1 MEKTKHTG
9 VYFRANEDGAKIY
22 YIRYKLKGKQYNEKI
37 GSSKEGITAVY
48 ASKLRAKRVSIDRL
62 KEDSPFAMND
72 KKMSFDDA
80 FNLYYE
86 NLKIN
91 TKDYTTTLKRYENHI
106 KDYLG
111 HYSLD
116 RIDDNIMEN
125 LKKELL
131 NKINPQTKKNY
142 SSATINHI
150 FDIIRATYNYINK
163 TKKMN
168 FKNPATGTQIKRQ
181 KLDNKRERF
190 LDIDDIK
197 KLFDEVERVYSG
209 KFKHSD
215 SLDMLKT
222 FLMLSFTT
230 GARLSSVTTIRKQ
243 DINLATKTI
252 LIKNHKTQRTYTGYL
267 HQNYEDFIRD
277 RMLKLESADYL
288 VSGNKEIMTQPTLNY
303 HLKPILD
310 NLFNDGIGQDDR
322 KSRVVVHTF
331 RHTFASLLAIGGT
344 PIYTIM
350 KLLDHADINQTLRYA
365 KLSPDNGSLNVFGL
379 DLKS

>member
-22 YIRYKLKGKQYNEKI
+22 YIRYKLKGKQYNEKV

-230 GARLSSVTTIRKQ
+230 GVRLSSVTTIRKQ

>member
-86 NLKIN
+86 KLKIN

-116 RIDDNIMEN
+116 RIDDNTMEN

-350 KLLDHADINQTLRYA
+350 KLLDHADINQTLRYT

>member
-91 TKDYTTTLKRYENHI
+91 TKDYTTTLKRYKNHI

-116 RIDDNIMEN
+116 RIDDNTMEN

>member
-9 VYFRANEDGAKIY
+9 VYFRTNEDGAKIY
-22 YIRYKLKGKQYNEKI
+22 YIRYKLKGKQFNEKV
-37 GSSKEGITAVY
+37 GSSKEGITVAY
-48 ASKLRAKRVSIDRL
+48 ASKIRAKRVSIDRL
-62 KEDSPFAMND
+62 KEDSPFTTND
-72 KKMSFDDA
+72 IKMSFDEA
-80 FNLYYE
+80 FKLYYE
-86 NLKIN
+86 NMKIH
-91 TKDYTTTLKRYENHI
+91 TKDYTTTFQRYDNHI
-106 KDYLG
+106 RDEIG
-111 HYSLD
+111 HLSLD
-116 RIDDNIMEN
+116 KIDDIVMDN

-131 NKINPQTKKNY
+131 NKKNPTNNKKY
-142 SSATINHI
+142 SDASINHI

-163 TKKMN
+163 AKKLN

-181 KLDNKRERF
+181 KLDNKRERY
-190 LDIDDIK
+190 LDTNDIK
-197 KLFDEVERVYSG
+197 RLFDEVDISYNV
-209 KFKHSD
+209 KFKHTN

-243 DINLATKTI
+243 DINLDTKTI

-267 HQNYEDFIRD
+267 HQNYECFIRN
-277 RMLKLESADYL
+277 RMSSLDSADYL
-288 VSGNKEIMTQPTLNY
+288 VSGDKNAMKQPTINY

-310 NLFNDGIGQDDR
+310 RLFNVGIGQDDR

-331 RHTFASLLAIGGT
+331 RHTFASLLAIKGT

-350 KLLDHADINQTLRYA
+350 KLLDHSDINQTLRYA

-379 DLKS
+379 DLTS